1 MRKIIFSTILFLINT
16 SLFSQQTNSE
26 LPLTQQAYL
35 KKSKDQKKV
44 GWILLGGGAAL
55 LATDFIIPKG
65 ESEGYDVCIY
75 IVCENHKNDDIKAAF
90 GLTGF
95 VSMLASVPFFIA
107 SGKNKK
113 RGNSV
118 SGYLKMHKTP
128 LLVKNDKNS
137 YPALHLKITF

>member
-55 LATDFIIPKG
+55 LATGFIIPQG
-65 ESEGYDVCIY
+65 ESEGYDVCLQLI
-75 IVCENHKNDDIKAAF
+75 CESHKNDD
-90 GLTGF
+90 
-95 VSMLASVPFFIA
+95 
-107 SGKNKK
+107 
-113 RGNSV
+113 
-118 SGYLKMHKTP
+118 LK
-128 LLVKNDKNS
+128 V
-137 YPALHLKITF
+137 AG